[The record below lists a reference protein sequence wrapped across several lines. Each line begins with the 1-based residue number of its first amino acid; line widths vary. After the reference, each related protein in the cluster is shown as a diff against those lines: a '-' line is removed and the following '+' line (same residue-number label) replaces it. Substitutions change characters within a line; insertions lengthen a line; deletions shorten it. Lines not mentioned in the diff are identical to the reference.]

1 MCHEC
6 KGPAICH
13 ITLNLIK
20 LKDLQATQLIQR
32 ILSFASQKNKKNLII
47 SLVKSLGKDENELY
61 TRRYKIT

>member
-1 MCHEC
+1 MCQEC

-32 ILSFASQKNKKNLII
+32 TLSFASQKNKKNLII

>member
-1 MCHEC
+1 MCQKC
-6 KGPAICH
+6 KGPAIFH

-61 TRRYKIT
+61 TKLYKIT

>member
-1 MCHEC
+1 MCQEC

-13 ITLNLIK
+13 IILNLIK

>member
-1 MCHEC
+1 MCQEC
-6 KGPAICH
+6 KGPAICR